1 MPIFISPGMVTGAPP
16 CRPIGLSEKVIPV
29 SDSSRCLVLVSCGG
43 GGGGGG
49 QDHGAGGGGGA
60 GAEED
65 SEKRKVE

>member
-1 MPIFISPGMVTGAPP
+1 MVTGAPP

-43 GGGGGG
+43 GGGGG
-49 QDHGAGGGGGA
+49 QDRGAGGGGGA

-65 SEKRKVE
+65 SEKREVE